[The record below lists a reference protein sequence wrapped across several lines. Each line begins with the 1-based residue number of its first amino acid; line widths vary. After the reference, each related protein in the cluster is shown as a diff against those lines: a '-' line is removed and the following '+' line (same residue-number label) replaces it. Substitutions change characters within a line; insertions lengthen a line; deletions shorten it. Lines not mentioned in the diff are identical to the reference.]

1 MQVFKKFI
9 IPPKITLIINILI
22 SINQAMI
29 KHHRYRP
36 MNTGETDTFR
46 IEKSK
51 KTASDI
57 TRRCS
62 LQSLDYKVRKVQTQG
77 SSGNFV
83 EFQFKAIPGDAPELK
98 DGEGNLLLDEKI
110 DSNIFN
116 TRQIGISR
124 CEIGVISLVYVRD
137 NAKNCGIG
145 TVLTELCMIDPIMNQ
160 NTNDNHIYKFLSKI
174 GTDEAQGVR
183 ELLIS
188 QCSQGLIGLTQ
199 ASQSHFGGFAYLS
212 AAKRMQYQYMVVQ
225 FFNTKAEKHTHS
237 SGQCSQKFKTYKVEH
252 ALKIYNGHTGNIEQ
266 GDGESEGSGYK
277 ARWYFCRMVKNK
289 KWTE

>member
-1 MQVFKKFI
+1 MQVSKKFI

-22 SINQAMI
+22 SINQA

-46 IEKSK
+46 IERSK

-83 EFQFKAIPGDAPELK
+83 EFQFKAIPGDVPELK
-98 DGEGNLLLDEKI
+98 DGEGNLVLDENI

-174 GTDEAQGVR
+174 GTDQAQGVR
-183 ELLIS
+183 ELLKS
-188 QCSQGLIGLTQ
+188 QCT
-199 ASQSHFGGFAYLS
+199 
-212 AAKRMQYQYMVVQ
+212 
-225 FFNTKAEKHTHS
+225 
-237 SGQCSQKFKTYKVEH
+237 
-252 ALKIYNGHTGNIEQ
+252 
-266 GDGESEGSGYK
+266 
-277 ARWYFCRMVKNK
+277 
-289 KWTE
+289 